1 MKRAK
6 MVIRATEAFDIISSI
21 SINEKQLQEFDSI
34 IRDEYNIE
42 SNVKEHLD
50 IVSFRIASVCRKA
63 RCSTDL
69 YVKTQKILTGP
80 KSVKLLITI
89 TDRKDDPVFDI

>member
-6 MVIRATEAFDIISSI
+6 MVIQATEAFVIISSI
-21 SINEKQLQEFDSI
+21 SISEKQLQEIDSI

-50 IVSFRIASVCRKA
+50 VVSFRIASVCRKPGH
-63 RCSTDL
+63 STDL

-80 KSVKLLITI
+80 ESIKLLITI
-89 TDRKDDPVFDI
+89 TDRKNDPVFDI